1 MVFNKIRSY
10 AKINLALNV
19 TGKTSYLHKI
29 ESLIAFAS
37 LHDEIFIKKIKS
49 NKHQISFYG
58 KFSKKISNNNTVS
71 NLLQILERKKL
82 IKNKKF
88 FIKINK
94 KIPTKAG
101 LGGGSMNAASILK
114 YFIKKKILNISK
126 KKISEISRL
135 IGSDVIF
142 GLNPTNSILTSKNEV
157 KYFKNIKN
165 FYILIVKPDFGC
177 STKEIYSRVK
187 KIHRTKFKQPSKK
200 MFELKFLKKT
210 ENQLESIVFSKY
222 PKLEL
227 IKSKLENINNPLFV
241 RMTGSGSALV
251 AYYNSKKK
259 CENAKKKFRKKYK
272 NYWCISSKTI

>member
-88 FIKINK
+88 LIKINK

-259 CENAKKKFRKKYK
+259 M
-272 NYWCISSKTI
+272 